1 MRIRFYLNFD
11 EDFRNSMNNYGQDH
25 IKNLKKNYK
34 NFQVSFFKPKVPK
47 YLFFLPYL
55 WKMRIARY
63 FFYALQI
70 KNLPEVDI
78 AHVVDHQYAHL
89 VLGIKAKNKI
99 ITVHDLQSVVL
110 QKKYNRN
117 PLLFKYSLKHLNFF
131 DNIITISNK
140 SKIDLLKYT
149 NVESKKIKVLY
160 QPSQKEFNE
169 KNINKKFVLRY
180 INKSK
185 SIKILTFASAEYKNF
200 DTSYKVFIKLIKDF
214 PNTYILNFGKVSS
227 DIEYRLKKRIIE
239 LPFLSRKNQNNIYR
253 SADCLLFP
261 SFFEGYGL
269 PCVEAINSNLPVV
282 SSNIPSIKEIMG
294 NAGIYCKPFD
304 VNCFVNKIKRLITD
318 KKFNTKK
325 KLQLKK
331 RRKIFDQKKYYKD
344 LIKIYYNKNK
354 LI

>member
-1 MRIRFYLNFD
+1 M
-11 EDFRNSMNNYGQDH
+11 
-25 IKNLKKNYK
+25 
-34 NFQVSFFKPKVPK
+34 
-47 YLFFLPYL
+47 
-55 WKMRIARY
+55 
-63 FFYALQI
+63 
-70 KNLPEVDI
+70 
-78 AHVVDHQYAHL
+78 
-89 VLGIKAKNKI
+89 
-99 ITVHDLQSVVL
+99 
-110 QKKYNRN
+110 
-117 PLLFKYSLKHLNFF
+117 LFKYSLKHLNFF

-261 SFFEGYGL
+261 PFL
-269 PCVEAINSNLPVV
+269 
-282 SSNIPSIKEIMG
+282 KDMG
-294 NAGIYCKPFD
+294 CH
-304 VNCFVNKIKRLITD
+304 VW
-318 KKFNTKK
+318 
-325 KLQLKK
+325 KL
-331 RRKIFDQKKYYKD
+331 
-344 LIKIYYNKNK
+344 
-354 LI
+354 